1 MFYLQTRLNICTRY
15 SCKYHTCHSTIY
27 TPTDLIPNRP
37 KCTASSEILPCMSDA
52 YRASASA
59 SATVSYLR
67 TPTNQYIAVRSPS
80 VCKLYPG
87 RTKEST
93 RKTRRVEEER
103 RRQSKV
109 PALRRCLFLQLVG
122 ATQIRSPY
130 VPSSGSIS
138 NQQIHQ
144 SIDIRF

>member
-130 VPSSGSIS
+130 VHSSGSIS